1 MSGRI
6 PCWSCREAV
15 DGPVCVGCGAIQ
27 PLRPDTSLFDALGL
41 PRQYSLDRADVM
53 RAWRMASRKVH
64 PDRFAGRPAVQRR
77 MSLQWTATVNEAK
90 RVLTDPLLR
99 AGYLA
104 TGRTQPREEGGPALD
119 PDFLEEVFELQM
131 EAQADPEGVRARAA
145 ALGDRLRG
153 ELVDVFLAWEA
164 GEGGLEAVE
173 TLLAQLRYVDKA
185 AHRAA

>member
-1 MSGRI
+1 
-6 PCWSCREAV
+6 
-15 DGPVCVGCGAIQ
+15 
-27 PLRPDTSLFDALGL
+27 
-41 PRQYSLDRADVM
+41 M
-53 RAWRMASRKVH
+53 RAWRTASRKVH
-64 PDRFAGRPAVQRR
+64 PDRFSGRPAVQRR

-104 TGRTQPREEGGPALD
+104 TGRTQPREEGGPTLD
-119 PDFLEEVFELQM
+119 PAFLEEVFELQM
-131 EAQADPEGVRARAA
+131 EAQVDPEGVRVRAA

-153 ELVDVFLAWEA
+153 ELEDVFVAWEA
-164 GEGGLEAVE
+164 GRGALDSVE